1 MTPTEIARRRLDAFI
16 EVHGYDFPGFIELS
30 AILFAPENPPTPL
43 NPMNTAEHRLSLAL
57 DCLNTL
63 IDQGYEFPEA
73 VYKTLQALAVNRDE
87 LVAAYDSQA

>member
-1 MTPTEIARRRLDAFI
+1 MTNTDYRLQ
-16 EVHGYDFPGFIELS
+16 
-30 AILFAPENPPTPL
+30 T
-43 NPMNTAEHRLSLAL
+43 AL

-87 LVAAYDSQA
+87 LIAAYDAQ

>member
-1 MTPTEIARRRLDAFI
+1 MT
-16 EVHGYDFPGFIELS
+16 
-30 AILFAPENPPTPL
+30 
-43 NPMNTAEHRLSLAL
+43 HRLQTAL